1 MRHRQPVLLLALLLL
16 ADSHILGEQNCKG
29 GNDAV
34 PPLWSLQRLATEGN
48 EAAVL
53 ALAERYHHGCGVARD
68 EDRARQLYEQ
78 LARRENPEAEFRLGL
93 IYLNGF
99 GVEKNSLIAETLFQR
114 AIDHGHPD
122 ARAFLEYLNEKGF
135 DDC

>member
-16 ADSHILGEQNCKG
+16 ADSHILGEQSCEEV
-29 GNDAV
+29 NDAAL
-34 PPLWSLQRLATEGN
+34 PLWTLQRLAAEGD
-48 EAAVL
+48 EEAVL
-53 ALAERYHHGCGVARD
+53 ALAERYHRGCGVARN
-68 EDRARQLYEQ
+68 EGRARQLYEQ

-99 GVEKNSLIAETLFQR
+99 GVEKNALIAETLFQR